1 MALHNFSWVIP
12 NLLAGSA
19 LPGGRT
25 ITGSLYRESD
35 LWDLR
40 EEGVDVVV
48 PLLSVD
54 ESFGREVEKTGMK
67 WLYFPIT
74 DFDVPRDDEGFRIL
88 VQQVLSCMQNNQAVC
103 AHCYAGIGRTG
114 LLLACVVGTYFDM
127 NAKEALDLL
136 ASKRKSFDAGPQI
149 DFVRNFLAY
158 KKE

>member
-54 ESFGREVEKTGMK
+54 ESF
-67 WLYFPIT
+67 
-74 DFDVPRDDEGFRIL
+74 
-88 VQQVLSCMQNNQAVC
+88 QQSLLPAQPWSC
-103 AHCYAGIGRTG
+103 TS
-114 LLLACVVGTYFDM
+114 LLFTKPG
-127 NAKEALDLL
+127 NGQQ
-136 ASKRKSFDAGPQI
+136 R
-149 DFVRNFLAY
+149 
-158 KKE
+158 